1 MADTVQP
8 VQPIEFLRG
17 LRSVRRF
24 TDDPVPEQAVA
35 DIFTVSR
42 WTGSARNLQHWAF
55 VVVRDRDT
63 LGRMAAAEGSAAHLA
78 GAALGI
84 LLVMDG
90 SALIAQETFDE
101 GRLAERIALV
111 ANAHGL
117 ESCIGWF
124 KGPGQDE
131 VKTLLGIPAKKLVR
145 TVMSIGYEDTG
156 ADGARSHP
164 EHPRKP
170 MAELVHEGRW

>member
-1 MADTVQP
+1 MVTSVQP
-8 VQPIEFLRG
+8 VQPIEFLRK
-17 LRSVRRF
+17 LRSIRRF
-24 TDDPVPEQAVA
+24 TDEPPPRGAVDDILAVA
-35 DIFTVSR
+35 R
-42 WTGSARNLQHWAF
+42 WTGSAKNRQHWAF
-55 VVVRDRDT
+55 VLVRDREI
-63 LGRMAAAEGSAAHLA
+63 LARMAAAEGSAKHLA
-78 GAALGI
+78 GASLGI

-90 SALIAQETFDE
+90 SDLVEQETFDE

-124 KGPGQDE
+124 KGSGRDD
-131 VKTLLGIPAKKLVR
+131 VKALLGIPPEKLVR

-156 ADGARSHP
+156 ADGARNHP

-170 MAELVHEGRW
+170 LADLVHVGRW